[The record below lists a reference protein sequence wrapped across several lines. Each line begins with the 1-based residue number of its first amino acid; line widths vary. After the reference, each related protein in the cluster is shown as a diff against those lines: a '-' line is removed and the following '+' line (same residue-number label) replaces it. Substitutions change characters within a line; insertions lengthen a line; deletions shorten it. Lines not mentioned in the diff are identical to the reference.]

1 MTAAR
6 HPGPAHIGSATSAD
20 QEESSMA
27 QHRFRIGQRVSYTPG
42 KLSMSSSSSEF
53 KVIRQLPSEAGE
65 CMYRIKSE
73 REPFE
78 RVARESEISLR
89 A

>member
-1 MTAAR
+1 
-6 HPGPAHIGSATSAD
+6 
-20 QEESSMA
+20 MA

-42 KLSMSSSSSEF
+42 KLTMSTTSSEF
-53 KVIRQLPSEAGE
+53 KIIRQLPAESGE

-78 RVARESEISLR
+78 RVARESEISPR